1 MMMASLSFGLLV
13 LVLLMSTTKAADQTA
28 LNKLCRDHIDAECGG
43 SFFTFQCDDTG
54 CPPPS
59 TCDVSRNKCNC
70 PTGYFAWGKSCVT
83 DNYITPD
90 TCNYKTCISRRGE
103 CVGNHTCMCKTYGYI
118 LLANNY
124 TCTHVVYSFD
134 KACPIGAKCA
144 KHGKCLYDSLLE
156 DKCKCKPGFSMQY
169 ASDDGEDLCSP
180 VFTRPYSS
188 SICSREGDV
197 CDNGA
202 GECLRATSNPDDFR
216 CYCTY
221 GKRAGRCTPRADPGH
236 MRHTLARHG
245 TRGAMEYAAHHADR
259 HSDGEHTKLGAKEH
273 AKHSAK
279 EHAKHSAKEHAKHGA
294 KERDR
299 DSAKEHHK
307 HSA

>member
-28 LNKLCRDHIDAECGG
+28 LNELCRGGIDAECGG

-83 DNYITPD
+83 DNCTTSD
-90 TCNYKTCISRRGE
+90 TCNDETCSLLLGE
-103 CVGNHTCMCKTYGYI
+103 CVDNHTCMCNKYYN
-118 LLANNY
+118 LADNY
-124 TCTHVVYSFD
+124 TCRGVSYGINRRG
-134 KACPIGAKCA
+134 ACPIGTKCA
-144 KHGKCLYDSLLE
+144 MNGICRDGSPWFHRECL
-156 DKCKCKPGFSMQY
+156 CKPGFTMQY
-169 ASDDGEDLCSP
+169 WSSVFLCYP
-180 VFTRPYSS
+180 VFTLPYSS
-188 SICSREGDV
+188 SICWREGDV

-202 GECLRATSNPDDFR
+202 GECLRATTNVTETFITNSSGTYIKYIPHPDDFR

-236 MRHTLARHG
+236 MKHALARHG
-245 TRGAMEYAAHHADR
+245 ASGAMEYAAHHADR
-259 HSDGEHTKLGAKEH
+259 HSDGEYTKLGAKEY
-273 AKHSAK
+273 
-279 EHAKHSAKEHAKHGA
+279 AKHGA
-294 KERDR
+294 K
-299 DSAKEHHK
+299 KLT
-307 HSA
+307 